1 MKSEEVMKIFARGE
15 NQPHLFTIHF
25 YFLLRVPIGDA
36 MLMLYKTNLLIRRN
50 CVRQGKASEGNEA
63 VVTYGDLSESKV

>member
-25 YFLLRVPIGDA
+25 YFLLRVPIGGA
-36 MLMLYKTNLLIRRN
+36 MLI
-50 CVRQGKASEGNEA
+50 
-63 VVTYGDLSESKV
+63 ESIHKGGPL